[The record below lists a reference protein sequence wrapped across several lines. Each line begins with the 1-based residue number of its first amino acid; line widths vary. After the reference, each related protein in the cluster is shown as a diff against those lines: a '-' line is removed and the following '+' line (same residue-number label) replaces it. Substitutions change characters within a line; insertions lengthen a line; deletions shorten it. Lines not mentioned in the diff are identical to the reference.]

1 MNAPDPYEVIG
12 VRRDASLDE
21 IRIAYRRSAQVLHPD
36 RFGTASE
43 AIREEA
49 ARRMR
54 ELNEAMESIE
64 AERVDEVSGTGILGP
79 IALGTRTTGWALPPI
94 SSAPVSDAG
103 AAPPREA
110 PLRPL
115 RPIPTPA
122 AAPTPPPAPAPSEPE
137 EDDAMPV
144 PYQPPAV
151 DLVPERAWEPPPT
164 VEEDTDDEDAWAER
178 MTSRRSG
185 HSGRPTGRAVLIPGL
200 VLGALLVGLIAY
212 ALVGQGSGSSGEKTF
227 EHPGVLFS
235 FRYPRSYAAQKPS
248 GGAARQH
255 PSFQAMVGPDREDF
269 LLASTYPLNF
279 QVLNDGSATGAQGQ
293 RITAD
298 QLNRD
303 VDAAVAQ
310 VGAAAKMVPVGGYSQ
325 RTIGGLPARVYEYR
339 KRDNSLFSTFVVAF
353 KGNTE
358 YFLSCQRRPAD
369 KAAIEAACSRMLD
382 TFQAF

>member
-54 ELNEAMESIE
+54 QLNEAMESIE
-64 AERVDEVSGTGILGP
+64 AERVDEVSGTGMLGP

-94 SSAPVSDAG
+94 TSAPVGDAT
-103 AAPPREA
+103 APPREA

-115 RPIPTPA
+115 RPMPEPEA
-122 AAPTPPPAPAPSEPE
+122 VPEPPPAPAPSEHYA
-137 EDDAMPV
+137 DSVPV
-144 PYQPPAV
+144 VYEPPAV
-151 DLVPERAWEPPPT
+151 DLVPERAWAPPPP
-164 VEEDTDDEDAWAER
+164 VEDDTDDEDAWAER
-178 MTSRRSG
+178 LTTKRAG
-185 HSGRPTGRAVLIPGL
+185 QSGRPTGRAVLVPGL
-200 VLGALLVGLIAY
+200 ALCALLVGLIAY
-212 ALVGQGSGSSGEKTF
+212 ALVGQGSGSSGETTF
-227 EHPGVLFS
+227 QHQGVLFS
-235 FRYPRSYAAQKPS
+235 FRYPSSYVAQKPS

-255 PSFQAMVGPDREDF
+255 PTFQAMVGPDREDF
-269 LLASTYPLNF
+269 LLASTYGLNF

-310 VGAAAKMVPVGGYSQ
+310 VGAAAKMVPVGGFTA

-369 KAAIEAACSRMLD
+369 KAAIEAACNRMLD